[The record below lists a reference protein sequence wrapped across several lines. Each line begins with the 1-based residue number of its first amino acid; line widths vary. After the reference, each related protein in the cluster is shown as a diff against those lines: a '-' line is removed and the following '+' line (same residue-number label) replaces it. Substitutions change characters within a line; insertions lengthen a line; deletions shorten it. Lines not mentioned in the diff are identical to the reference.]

1 MNRIHLSMP
10 ELAAVLAVVAAF
22 AVLSLW
28 SIRDAFHRQFHSTNE
43 KMFWIQLCVL
53 VPFLGA
59 IVYLIWGKKR
69 GEKIS

>member
-1 MNRIHLSMP
+1 MSRLNLTGP
-10 ELAAVLAVVAAF
+10 ELAGLLGLVAAF

-28 SIRDAFHRQFHSTNE
+28 SIRDAFNRQFRSTNE
-43 KMFWIQLCVL
+43 KMIWIQLCVL

-69 GEKIS
+69 GEKTK

>member
-1 MNRIHLSMP
+1 MSRLNLTGP
-10 ELAAVLAVVAAF
+10 ELAGLLGLVTAF

-28 SIRDAFHRQFHSTNE
+28 SIRDAFNRQFRSTNE
-43 KMFWIQLCVL
+43 KMIWIQLCVL

-69 GEKIS
+69 GEKTK